1 MPKFEPARTRHAFLG
16 EANAVHEDDGHDPT
30 FVFENARPDWKKN
43 VGKPPASDQQMRPR
57 MVETNSGTAAT
68 TTPH

>member
-1 MPKFEPARTRHAFLG
+1 MM
-16 EANAVHEDDGHDPT
+16 GHDPT
-30 FVFENARPDWKKN
+30 FVFENARPDRGKN